1 MAFTLHT
8 HRDAA
13 AQGEAMWT
21 GLGFESA
28 RATIERRSILP
39 VFDRYCRPGDRILEG
54 GCGFGTW
61 VDYLR
66 GRGFRAVGIDTNAP
80 LLSWG
85 ASEGLPLIV
94 NDVARTCFRDGT
106 FDAYLS
112 LGVVEHFPEGPQAPL
127 GEARR
132 VLRRGGIL
140 LVSTP
145 CTNAF
150 RALVNHPARGLVNTL
165 HRVRGRR
172 LHFAE
177 YRFTQRELVSH
188 VRTAG
193 FEVLETVLNDYRL
206 DQDTHSI
213 GFYTDWPIFRARGE
227 KWRLNAPGRWLFRAL
242 KRLSPNLVVSGILV
256 VARKP

>member
-1 MAFTLHT
+1 MAFTLYT
-8 HRDAA
+8 ARDAA
-13 AQGEAMWT
+13 AQDEAMWE

-28 RATIERRSILP
+28 RATIEQRSILP
-39 VFDRYCRPGDRILEG
+39 VFDRHCRPGDRILEG

-66 GRGFRAVGIDTNAP
+66 GRGFRAVGVDTNGP
-80 LLSWG
+80 LLAWG
-85 ASEGLPLIV
+85 ASKGVPLAAG
-94 NDVARTCFRDGT
+94 DVVRLCFRDET

-145 CTNAF
+145 CSNAF
-150 RALVNHPARGLVNTL
+150 RALANHPARRLVDAL
-165 HRVRGRR
+165 RLARGRR
-172 LHFAE
+172 LRFAE
-177 YRFTQRELVSH
+177 YRFTRRELVGH
-188 VRTAG
+188 VRAAG
-193 FEVLETVLNDYRL
+193 FEILETVLNDYRL
-206 DQDTHSI
+206 DQDAHSI
-213 GFYTDWPIFRARGE
+213 GFYTDWPIFRSRGE
-227 KWRLNAPGRWLFRAL
+227 KWRLNAPGRWVFRAL
-242 KRLSPNLVVSGILV
+242 HRLSPHLVVSGILV